1 MDFKRWLREAAGELS
16 ESESPKRDAEILLEH
31 VTGKART
38 YLLAFGE
45 TELTAEQE
53 AQLAALLARRKTGE
67 PVAHLVGERE
77 FWSLPLYV
85 SAATLI
91 PRPDTE
97 CLVEQALA
105 RLPAAACSILDLGTG
120 TGAIALALATERRD
134 CAVTAVDVMPD
145 AVALAQR
152 NVERH
157 GLRNVTV
164 LQSSWFAA
172 LENRSFAMVV
182 SNPPYIDE
190 HDPHLAQGDVR
201 FEPLTALV
209 AGNAGLADLD
219 HIVTTSRKH
228 LLPGG
233 WLLVEHGWTQ
243 GAGTVYASWLRRCR
257 NLPRLRRQRTSDAG
271 AVAMSLFTVLITVH
285 LISVAL
291 TISFFIVRYWWRY
304 SNNPL
309 TDARWVRIAP
319 HCIDTLLLL
328 SGAGLMWKT
337 GYLPFTD
344 KGAWLTE
351 KLFGVI
357 IYIVLGF
364 IALGRRRPRSQ
375 QVGFIAF
382 LLGLVVLYIIIK
394 LATTRIP
401 LLG

>member
-1 MDFKRWLREAAGELS
+1 MDFQRWLREAAAELS

-53 AQLAALLARRKTGE
+53 ARLATLLARRKHGE

-105 RLPAAACSILDLGTG
+105 RLPAAACRILDLGTG
-120 TGAIALALATERRD
+120 TGAIALALASERPD

-152 NVERH
+152 NVERL
-157 GLRNVTV
+157 GLTNVTV
-164 LQSSWFAA
+164 LQSSWFSA
-172 LENRSFAMVV
+172 LENQTFGVIV

-190 HDPHLAQGDVR
+190 HDPHLEQGDVR

-209 AGNAGLADLD
+209 AAREGLADLD
-219 HIVTTSRKH
+219 HIVTMSRQH
-228 LLPGG
+228 LLSGG

-243 GAGTVYASWLRRCR
+243 GESVRA
-257 NLPRLRRQRTSDAG
+257 
-271 AVAMSLFTVLITVH
+271 LFTQAGYVDVKTCRDYGDNER
-285 LISVAL
+285 L
-291 TISFFIVRYWWRY
+291 T
-304 SNNPL
+304 L
-309 TDARWVRIAP
+309 
-319 HCIDTLLLL
+319 
-328 SGAGLMWKT
+328 GQ
-337 GYLPFTD
+337 
-344 KGAWLTE
+344 WL
-351 KLFGVI
+351 
-357 IYIVLGF
+357 
-364 IALGRRRPRSQ
+364 
-375 QVGFIAF
+375 
-382 LLGLVVLYIIIK
+382 
-394 LATTRIP
+394 
-401 LLG
+401 